1 MSRDPNPL
9 GGMMGGLM
17 AGLQQNMADMAANAE
32 NTEVE
37 GEAGG
42 GLVRIIMTA
51 GMAVK
56 RVHIDPEVVGDQEML
71 EDLLLVAMNDANA
84 KAREAMTAATMGMMG
99 GLGLPP
105 GLLDGLLPR

>member
-1 MSRDPNPL
+1 MPQDSNPL

-37 GEAGG
+37 GRAGG
-42 GLVRIIMTA
+42 GLVRIQMTA
-51 GMAVK
+51 GMEVK
-56 RVHIDPEVVGDQEML
+56 RVSIDPSVIGYREML
-71 EDLLLVAMNDANA
+71 EDLMLVAMNDANG
-84 KAREAMTAATMGMMG
+84 KAREAMTAQTMSMMG

-105 GLLDGLLPR
+105 GLLDGLLPK